1 MRSTGISLQAATA
14 RPSASPSG
22 SRRRHRRPRPALG
35 RLARIGRLT
44 LHFLRGLRTV
54 AFTFPSL
61 DAQARRVR
69 IRKWSRKLLRILH
82 VELRVQ
88 GELLHPNVQVVANHV
103 SWLDIFALH
112 AIGPVRFIA
121 KSEIGDWPMIGR
133 LVRGVGTLFVERA
146 RRRDT
151 HRVNR
156 EVTDALAAGDIVAV
170 FPEGTVTDGSKV
182 LPFKGSLLQPIID
195 VRGRIQPVAIAYRDA
210 GGERSRAA
218 VYQDVHFLGSLWR
231 IAGARSL
238 VVELVALP
246 PLDTAGRHRR
256 ELAREAEIAIRAALA
271 SPARGSAPGTL
282 SGLAGE
288 SR

>member
-1 MRSTGISLQAATA
+1 LRGAIATH
-14 RPSASPSG
+14 SASRSG
-22 SRRRHRRPRPALG
+22 RRGRHRRARPALG

-61 DAQARRVR
+61 DSHGRRVR
-69 IRKWSRKLLRILH
+69 IRRWSRKLLSILG
-82 VELRVQ
+82 VELRVH
-88 GELLHPNVQVVANHV
+88 GELAHPNVQVVANHV

-112 AIGPVRFIA
+112 AIGPVRFIV
-121 KSEIGDWPMIGR
+121 KSAIGDCPMIGR

-156 EVTDALAAGDIVAV
+156 EVADALAAGDIVAV

-195 VRGRIQPVAIAYRDA
+195 AGGRIQPVAIAYRDGA
-210 GGERSRAA
+210 GERSCAA
-218 VYQDVHFLGSLWR
+218 PYHDVHFLGSLWR

-238 VVELVALP
+238 VAELVAMP
-246 PLDTAGRHRR
+246 PLETSGRHRR

-271 SPARGSAPGTL
+271 SPARGSAPGTPRDPP
-282 SGLAGE
+282 GE
-288 SR
+288 SQ

>member
-1 MRSTGISLQAATA
+1 V
-14 RPSASPSG
+14 
-22 SRRRHRRPRPALG
+22 
-35 RLARIGRLT
+35 
-44 LHFLRGLRTV
+44 RGLRTV
-54 AFTFPSL
+54 AFPFPAL
-61 DAQARRVR
+61 DANARRVR
-69 IRKWSRKLLRILH
+69 SLKWSRKLVRNQR

-88 GELLHPNVQVVANHV
+88 GELLHPNVLVVANHV

-121 KSEIGDWPMIGR
+121 KSELEDWPMIGR

-146 RRRDT
+146 RRRDAR
-151 HRVNR
+151 RVNR
-156 EVTDALAAGDIVAV
+156 EVADALAAGDIVAV

-195 VRGRIQPVAIAYRDA
+195 AGGRIQPVAIAYRDA
-210 GGERSRAA
+210 AGERSIAA
-218 VYQDVHFLGSLWR
+218 PYHDVHFVGSLWR

-246 PLDTAGRHRR
+246 PIETTGRHRR

-271 SPARGSAPGTL
+271 SPARGSAPGTP
-282 SGLAGE
+282 GDPVGE

>member
-1 MRSTGISLQAATA
+1 V
-14 RPSASPSG
+14 
-22 SRRRHRRPRPALG
+22 
-35 RLARIGRLT
+35 
-44 LHFLRGLRTV
+44 HFLRGLRV
-54 AFTFPSL
+54 VVFTFPSL
-61 DAQARRVR
+61 DAHARRVR
-69 IRKWSRKLLRILH
+69 IRKWSRKLLRILR

-121 KSEIGDWPMIGR
+121 KSEIARWPLIGK
-133 LVRGVGTLFVERA
+133 LVHGVGTLFVERT

-156 EVTDALAAGDIVAV
+156 EVAEALAAGDIVAV

-182 LPFKGSLLQPIID
+182 LPFKGSLLQPIVD
-195 VRGRIQPVAIAYRDA
+195 AGGRIQPVAIAYRDA

-218 VYQDVHFLGSLWR
+218 VYLDVHFLGSLWR

-238 VVELVALP
+238 AVELVALP
-246 PLDTAGRHRR
+246 PNETSGPHRR
-256 ELAREAEIAIRAALA
+256 QHAREAETAIRAALA
-271 SPARGSAPGTL
+271 SPARGSGPGTL
-282 SGLAGE
+282 GDRAGE